1 MTFIAVAV
9 PVVRA
14 DQISAALE
22 TARLAKAQGAD
33 LVEWRVDSLA
43 QEPGAASA
51 VTRLVQEAPLP
62 CIVTVRHIA
71 EGGGFCGTD
80 DQRQQVW
87 NAACTAHPPAA
98 YVDVEL
104 TTYRSEGM
112 AGERARDM
120 SRLGALGNGSGPRV
134 ILSFHDFEG
143 RPAGL
148 SARIAEMWS
157 DPSST
162 ISKIVWTARTP
173 RDNTEAFEVLAA
185 RAKPTIALCMGEH
198 GLMSRILAPKFGAF
212 LTYARSDAQ
221 GTAPGQPT
229 VEELVQQWGFRS
241 IGSETRV
248 YGVLA
253 HPVGH
258 SRSPALHNRWFR
270 EARVDARLF
279 AIAAGPTWESF
290 KATLLELLS
299 LDTLHFS
306 GCAVSLPHKLNAIRF
321 VEERGGVVDSMAR
334 CIGAA
339 NTISVAADGTL
350 HASNSDLA
358 GVCDPLLR
366 AARMQG
372 WSDGLGGRRA
382 LVIGAGGAG
391 RAAAVAL
398 ATAGA
403 EVTIANRTS
412 DRAVSVAAELNASL
426 GLGANAASSI
436 AARSLFDLG
445 ATRFDVIVQATSAG
459 MVGGEDAD
467 VDPLPETVPL
477 TDATIAM
484 DLVYTPQETP
494 FLRRA
499 ERAGAHLIG
508 GWSMFVA
515 QAAQQHRLWTGNDPK
530 NMDVSMDMTAGSPSL

>member
-9 PVVRA
+9 PVART

-22 TARLAKAQGAD
+22 IARLAKRQGAD

-51 VTRLVQEAPLP
+51 VTRLVQDAPLP
-62 CIVTVRHIA
+62 CIVTVRHVA

-80 DQRQQVW
+80 EQRQQVW
-87 NAACTAHPPAA
+87 TAACTAHPPAA
-98 YVDVEL
+98 YVDVEW
-104 TTYRSEGM
+104 TTYRSDGL
-112 AGERARDM
+112 AGEHARDM
-120 SRLGALGNGSGPRV
+120 SRLGGLGNGSGPRV
-134 ILSFHDFEG
+134 ILSFHDFDG

-148 SARIAEMWS
+148 STRIAEMWS

-162 ISKIVWTARTP
+162 VTKVVWTARTP
-173 RDNTEAFEVLAA
+173 RDNTEAFEVLAR

-198 GLMSRILAPKFGAF
+198 GLMSRVLAPKFGGF

-241 IGSETRV
+241 IGPQTRV
-248 YGVLA
+248 YGILA

-270 EARVDARLF
+270 EGRVDARLF

-306 GCAVSLPHKLNAIRF
+306 GCAVSLPHKVNAIRF
-321 VEERGGVVDSMAR
+321 VEECGGVVDAMAR
-334 CIGAA
+334 RIGAA

-350 HASNSDLA
+350 HASNSDLV
-358 GVCDPLLR
+358 GVRDPLLR
-366 AARMQG
+366 AATAQG
-372 WSDGLGGRRA
+372 WADGLTGRRA

-391 RAAAVAL
+391 RAAVAAL
-398 ATAGA
+398 VSAGA
-403 EVTIANRTS
+403 EVTIVNRTA
-412 DRAVSVAAELNASL
+412 DRARSLAAELNRSL
-426 GLGANAASSI
+426 RDGATAVPPI
-436 AARSLFDLG
+436 AARSLRDLG

-459 MVGGEDAD
+459 MAGGKDAD
-467 VDPLPETVPL
+467 VNPLPERVSM

-484 DLVYTPQETP
+484 DVVYTPRETP

-499 ERAGAHLIG
+499 ERAGAHLVG

-515 QAAQQHRLWTGNDPK
+515 QAAQQHRLWTGNDPP
-530 NMDVSMDMTAGSPSL
+530 NLDVSMDISTGAPSL

>member
-9 PVVRA
+9 PVARA

-22 TARLAKAQGAD
+22 TARVAKQQGAD

-51 VTRLVQEAPLP
+51 VTRLVQDAPLP
-62 CIVTVRHIA
+62 CIVTVRHVA

-80 DQRQQVW
+80 EQRQQVW
-87 NAACTAHPPAA
+87 TAASTAHPPAA

-104 TTYRSEGM
+104 ATYLSDSK

-120 SRLGALGNGSGPRV
+120 ARLGRLGGGNGPRV
-134 ILSFHDFEG
+134 IVSFHDFDG
-143 RPAGL
+143 RPPGL

-157 DPSST
+157 DPASAV
-162 ISKIVWTARTP
+162 SKVVWTARTP
-173 RDNTEAFEVLAA
+173 RDNTEAFEVLAG

-198 GLMSRILAPKFGAF
+198 GLMSRVLAPKFGGF

-241 IGSETRV
+241 IGPETRV

-253 HPVGH
+253 NPVGH

-270 EARVDARLF
+270 DGRVDARLF

-290 KATLLELLS
+290 KATLVELLS
-299 LDTLHFS
+299 LDALHFS

-321 VEERGGVVDSMAR
+321 VEERGGAVDPMAR
-334 CIGAA
+334 SIGAA
-339 NTISVAADGTL
+339 NTISVASDGTL

-358 GVCDPLLR
+358 GVRDPLLR
-366 AARMQG
+366 AASAQG
-372 WSDGLGGRRA
+372 WSDGLAARRA

-391 RAAAVAL
+391 RAAVAAL
-398 ATAGA
+398 ACAGA
-403 EVTIANRTS
+403 VVTLTNRTAA
-412 DRAVSVAAELNASL
+412 RAASVAEELNSSL
-426 GLGANAASSI
+426 HRNGLSARAI
-436 AARSLFDLG
+436 AARSLQEID
-445 ATRFDVIVQATSAG
+445 TRDFEVIVQATSAG
-459 MVGGEDAD
+459 MSGGEGAD
-467 VDPLPETVPL
+467 DDPLPQAAALSSEM
-477 TDATIAM
+477 IAM
-484 DLVYTPQETP
+484 DVVYTPRETP

-499 ERAGAHLIG
+499 ARAGAHVVG

-515 QAAQQHRLWTGNDPK
+515 QAAQQYRNWTGHDPTTID
-530 NMDVSMDMTAGSPSL
+530 DVVDTSAGRSAS

>member
-1 MTFIAVAV
+1 M
-9 PVVRA
+9 
-14 DQISAALE
+14 
-22 TARLAKAQGAD
+22 
-33 LVEWRVDSLA
+33 EWRVDSLA

-51 VTRLVQEAPLP
+51 VTRLVQDAPLP
-62 CIVTVRHIA
+62 CIVTVRHVA

-87 NAACTAHPPAA
+87 AAACTAHPPAA

-104 TTYRSEGM
+104 ATYVSDGM

-120 SRLGALGNGSGPRV
+120 SRLGAVGNGNGPRV
-134 ILSFHDFEG
+134 ILSFHDFDG

-157 DPSST
+157 DRSSAV
-162 ISKIVWTARTP
+162 SKVVWTARTP
-173 RDNTEAFEVLAA
+173 RDNTEAFEVLVG

-198 GLMSRILAPKFGAF
+198 GLMSRVLAPKFGGF

-241 IGSETRV
+241 IGPRTRV

-270 EARVDARLF
+270 EAKVDARLF
-279 AIAAGPTWESF
+279 AISAGPSWESF
-290 KATLLELLS
+290 KATLIELLS
-299 LDTLHFS
+299 LDALHFS
-306 GCAVSLPHKLNAIRF
+306 GCAVSVPHKLNAIRF
-321 VEERGGVVDSMAR
+321 VEERCGVVDPVAR

-339 NTISVAADGTL
+339 NTISVAPDGTL
-350 HASNSDLA
+350 RASNSDLA
-358 GVCDPLLR
+358 GIRDPLLR
-366 AARMQG
+366 AAMAQG
-372 WSDGLGGRRA
+372 WSDGLTGRRA
-382 LVIGAGGAG
+382 LVLGAGGAG

-398 ATAGA
+398 AGVGA

-412 DRAVSVAAELNASL
+412 GRAESVAADLNASL
-426 GLGANAASSI
+426 PSFATTALPI
-436 AARSLFDLG
+436 AARSLLDLG
-445 ATRFDVIVQATSAG
+445 TTRFDVIVQATSAG
-459 MVGGEDAD
+459 MSGGDDPDAN
-467 VDPLPETVPL
+467 PLPETVLL
-477 TDATIAM
+477 TDGTIAM
-484 DLVYTPQETP
+484 DVVYTPRKTP

-499 ERAGAHLIG
+499 ERAGAHLVE

-515 QAAQQHRLWTGNDPK
+515 QAAQQHRQWTGSDPPST
-530 NMDVSMDMTAGSPSL
+530 DVSMDMNADSVSL